1 MDTPLGVTTDLSSR
15 AVAETKG
22 LWACL
27 VRWRSCD
34 RWPGRPAQ
42 EAKTAGSR
50 REPKPLAASFASQRR
65 RMSRRLGG
73 RCGWE
78 RIIGA
83 AVMNSACTSGR
94 VGWLAVATAEDAA
107 LPERWPSRGRHGRH
121 LGGQAQM
128 AQVAGDVFGV
138 LDERDELH
146 LSPATIVRRLA
157 IYLAP
162 SRAKRRA
169 TPSAKTCSCTI
180 RLSTRVAPMAKS
192 KK

>member
-1 MDTPLGVTTDLSSR
+1 MAWTPSPGGKDCWIPTRTQALGSEFRVSGQTDASPPWR
-15 AVAETKG
+15 A
-22 LWACL
+22 L
-27 VRWRSCD
+27 
-34 RWPGRPAQ
+34 
-42 EAKTAGSR
+42 
-50 REPKPLAASFASQRR
+50 
-65 RMSRRLGG
+65 RLGADHRSG
-73 RCGWE
+73 GHELRL
-78 RIIGA
+78 RL
-83 AVMNSACTSGR
+83 GR